1 MKSLKILVKPN
12 KKQNR
17 VYTREP
23 NLFSEEEVLVVETT
37 EPPIE
42 NRVNNKVI
50 ELIADFFGVN
60 KSKVE
65 IEAGYKSKFKQ
76 IIIKEK

>member
-23 NLFSEEEVLVVETT
+23 NLFSEEEVLVV
-37 EPPIE
+37 
-42 NRVNNKVI
+42 RANNKVI